1 MYVVCVTVKV
11 KPGMGAAF
19 LEEARKNREGTRKE
33 PGNVRFDVLKSAT
46 PPGDGEIEQFFLL
59 EVYRT
64 PEDFAAHQQTPH
76 YFAFRDNVAEIMAEP
91 RQGVRYVPVHADT
104 WE

>member
-1 MYVVCVTVKV
+1 MYCVMVTCKV
-11 KPGMGAAF
+11 KPGQGEAF
-19 LEEARKNREGTRKE
+19 LEEARKNREGTRRE
-33 PGNVRFDVLKSAT
+33 PGNVRFDVLRSAT
-46 PPGDGEIEQFFLL
+46 PPAEGEVEQFFLL

-76 YFAFRDNVAEIMAEP
+76 YFAFRDNVAEMMAEP
-91 RQGVRYVPVHADT
+91 RQGVRYVTVHADP